1 MSLSYIKRAEQGNR
15 SALSFIATIFLC
27 VGALVAGQ
35 SFPLGMAIYIKKAI
49 NGEEALSSGD
59 LNSVEKL
66 MGHFSYPISFS
77 LLMLGF
83 VFLILALWFSI
94 KFIHRRKFY
103 SLWSDQDRFR
113 CRHFLLALVISI
125 ILFVVSDLIIHAINP
140 TYHQW
145 VFNPAKF
152 WIYLPVA
159 LIFIP
164 LQTLS
169 EELFFR
175 GYLYQGIGLATKN
188 KWLALLFSASIFG
201 LFHFGNSEM
210 IIDFWKMGIIYIG
223 SGVMIGMSVM
233 LSKGIEFGWGF
244 HLINN
249 LYLSTIS
256 TFPGSSLSGPTLYA
270 IPKPTGDR
278 ILLEFFIQF
287 VIFMLILLV
296 VYRKNVKTLFD
307 QNA

>member
-1 MSLSYIKRAEQGNR
+1 
-15 SALSFIATIFLC
+15 
-27 VGALVAGQ
+27 
-35 SFPLGMAIYIKKAI
+35 
-49 NGEEALSSGD
+49 
-59 LNSVEKL
+59 
-66 MGHFSYPISFS
+66 
-77 LLMLGF
+77 
-83 VFLILALWFSI
+83 
-94 KFIHRRKFY
+94 
-103 SLWSDQDRFR
+103 
-113 CRHFLLALVISI
+113 
-125 ILFVVSDLIIHAINP
+125 
-140 TYHQW
+140 
-145 VFNPAKF
+145 
-152 WIYLPVA
+152 
-159 LIFIP
+159 
-164 LQTLS
+164 
-169 EELFFR
+169 
-175 GYLYQGIGLATKN
+175 LYQGIGLATKN